1 MTVPPM
7 RFAVRLSPSPVSFS
21 PSQSPQMTC
30 RPLQADP
37 PTQQPRLV
45 HEDQTHKISMQFYK
59 VALRKLSVGF
69 YTKAL

>member
-45 HEDQTHKISMQFYK
+45 HEDQNTRLAFN
-59 VALRKLSVGF
+59 F
-69 YTKAL
+69 TKSH